1 MPAVLNYDAE
11 ADRYDATRGG
21 AARGQAAADAV
32 LDLLPGDARVL
43 VDVGCGTGVV
53 TQYVVRPSLTVIGV
67 EPSRGMATKAAT
79 RLPVILGSAERL
91 PLHDDTVDAVS
102 LIWILHL
109 LDDPRPAIAEI
120 ARVLRPGGALIA
132 TVDKDAGHVVGSDI
146 DALLAPYRR
155 GAATDDFGRICG
167 YARECDLIPVGETAF
182 AGRGMGLSP
191 RDAAQRVRDGYFASA
206 LNQPGAAARGIPAD
220 AADLL
225 ARALEDLPEPSTP
238 RPEPV
243 FRLVAF
249 HKRRP
254 LAS

>member
-43 VDVGCGTGVV
+43 
-53 TQYVVRPSLTVIGV
+53 
-67 EPSRGMATKAAT
+67 ATKAAT

-146 DALLAPYRR
+146 DALLAPYR
-155 GAATDDFGRICG
+155 
-167 YARECDLIPVGETAF
+167 
-182 AGRGMGLSP
+182 
-191 RDAAQRVRDGYFASA
+191 
-206 LNQPGAAARGIPAD
+206 
-220 AADLL
+220 
-225 ARALEDLPEPSTP
+225 
-238 RPEPV
+238 
-243 FRLVAF
+243 
-249 HKRRP
+249 H
-254 LAS
+254 